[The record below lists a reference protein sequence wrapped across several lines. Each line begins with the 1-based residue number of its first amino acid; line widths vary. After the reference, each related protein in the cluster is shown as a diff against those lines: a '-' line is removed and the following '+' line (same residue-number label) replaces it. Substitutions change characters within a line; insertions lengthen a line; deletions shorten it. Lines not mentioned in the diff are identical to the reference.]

1 MESSWQSIWKGNL
14 LKWQSPRQ
22 KAPWRGQEP
31 SGSRA
36 NTGTHELVSLTFFGV
51 GQRVR
56 VTFRLAQTGPTLLTT
71 QQNAR
76 SCRNGARLKAKFCNA
91 EFFKA
96 LSFAGELPKKKKK
109 PARFLC
115 VKAMDASKAKRRAHK
130 LVPTTRCGRPRVP
143 TPHLPPPCEH
153 DGASLTLPRS
163 FFCSSL
169 LVIKTS
175 SQEVRHQNT
184 GCHQAPSLRVWA
196 GRRAVA

>member
-109 PARFLC
+109 TRPISLC
-115 VKAMDASKAKRRAHK
+115 ESDGCLQSEATSPQAGANHPLRSAPCTH
-130 LVPTTRCGRPRVP
+130 P
-143 TPHLPPPCEH
+143 TPSSTLRARRREPYPAAFVFLLFSPC
-153 DGASLTLPRS
+153 D
-163 FFCSSL
+163 
-169 LVIKTS
+169 
-175 SQEVRHQNT
+175 
-184 GCHQAPSLRVWA
+184 
-196 GRRAVA
+196 